1 MHSWGHRQAWL
12 GYSNTVR
19 VSTEHPLWDKNP
31 SSHQEIKPASSQLPF
46 LSDTLPNHPTPLYLK
61 LIHAARQERKQT
73 DHGELGGDLLLFT
86 VQRLD
91 LFLQLLT
98 GQLRQFQGLVQTCH
112 GTAQVSI
119 TIQQGIPL
127 YSNNI
132 LVQTCHKCRT
142 GLHHYTAGHTSL
154 Q

>member
-1 MHSWGHRQAWL
+1 MHACWGARGGGRYAFMGTQAGWVGL
-12 GYSNTVR
+12 FKHLYESALSVHPGTKIPHHTRKSNR
-19 VSTEHPLWDKNP
+19 HH
-31 SSHQEIKPASSQLPF
+31 SHLPF

-61 LIHAARQERKQT
+61 LIHAARQEQKQT

-132 LVQTCHKCRT
+132 LVQT
-142 GLHHYTAGHTSL
+142 
-154 Q
+154 

>member
-1 MHSWGHRQAWL
+1 MHACWGAGGGGEVCLHGDTGRL
-12 GYSNTVR
+12 GWAIQTLYESALSVHSGTKIPHHTRKSNR
-19 VSTEHPLWDKNP
+19 HH
-31 SSHQEIKPASSQLPF
+31 SHLPF

-61 LIHAARQERKQT
+61 LIHAARQEQKQT
-73 DHGELGGDLLLFT
+73 NHGELGGDLLLFT

-119 TIQQGIPL
+119 AIQQGIPL
-127 YSNNI
+127 YSSNI
-132 LVQTCHKCRT
+132 LVQT
-142 GLHHYTAGHTSL
+142 
-154 Q
+154 